1 MLRDHGIM
9 IAQTPEGF
17 KRHAVSHKPAGSN
30 QQIHHP
36 IEAGPGIRR
45 SISMG
50 LEIHTAVQKEIE
62 VPEEIEQPAT
72 EITSAEPKKKSFQYI
87 RWNDNGTVAHL
98 TMNRPRQNVMN
109 IEMLNEMTAAI
120 ESLNH
125 REEVRLILLDASPE
139 CKGYF
144 SMGVGVEGYTAQL
157 VFQMMDAFHNVF
169 RAMMDVSKPV
179 LAVVDGIASGAGSE
193 LAAFCDLV
201 IATENA
207 QFRQPEIK
215 LGVFPPLGAVVYPR
229 VIGPRRAMEF
239 LLTGE
244 PISARTALEI
254 GLVNRVVPRA
264 DLEATVDAMVKRI
277 TDESGPVLQLL
288 KRVIFHGTWMPF
300 AEALRRAQDIYLNQL
315 FELEDSQ
322 EGLRALLEK
331 RKPVWKNR

>member
-1 MLRDHGIM
+1 M
-9 IAQTPEGF
+9 
-17 KRHAVSHKPAGSN
+17 
-30 QQIHHP
+30 
-36 IEAGPGIRR
+36 
-45 SISMG
+45 
-50 LEIHTAVQKEIE
+50 
-62 VPEEIEQPAT
+62 PEEIEQQTTQAVSAT
-72 EITSAEPKKKSFQYI
+72 LPKKGYKFI
-87 RWNDNGTVAHL
+87 RWDDDGTVGHL
-98 TMNRPRQNVMN
+98 TMNRPKQNVMN

-139 CKGYF
+139 CEGYF
-144 SMGVGVEGYTAQL
+144 SLGVGVEGYTEQL

-179 LAVVDGIASGAGSE
+179 LAVVDGIASGGGSE

-201 IATENA
+201 IATDNT

-244 PISARTALEI
+244 PISARTALEM
-254 GLVNRVVPRA
+254 GLVNRVVSRE
-264 DLEATVDAMVKRI
+264 DLHPTVDAMVKRI
-277 TDESGPVLQLL
+277 TDESSPVLMLL
-288 KRVIFHGTWMPF
+288 KRVIFNGTWMPF
-300 AEALRRAQDIYLNQL
+300 AEALKRAQDIYLNQL

>member
-1 MLRDHGIM
+1 M
-9 IAQTPEGF
+9 
-17 KRHAVSHKPAGSN
+17 
-30 QQIHHP
+30 
-36 IEAGPGIRR
+36 
-45 SISMG
+45 
-50 LEIHTAVQKEIE
+50 
-62 VPEEIEQPAT
+62 PEESDQHTTQPAT
-72 EITSAEPKKKSFQYI
+72 MTPPQKGYKFIQWDDA
-87 RWNDNGTVAHL
+87 GTVAHL
-98 TMNRPRQNVMN
+98 TLNRPRQNVLN
-109 IEMLNEMTAAI
+109 IEMLHEMTDAI
-120 ESLNH
+120 EGLNH
-125 REEVRLILLDASPE
+125 REEVRLVLLDASPE
-139 CKGYF
+139 CEGYF
-144 SMGVGVEGYTAQL
+144 SLGLGVEGYTEQL
-157 VFQMMDAFHNVF
+157 VFQMMDAFHEVF

-244 PISARTALEI
+244 PINARTALEI

-264 DLEATVDAMVKRI
+264 DLQSTVDAMVHRI

-288 KRVIFHGTWMPF
+288 KRVIFNGTWMPF
-300 AEALRRAQDIYLNQL
+300 AEALKRAQDIYLNQL